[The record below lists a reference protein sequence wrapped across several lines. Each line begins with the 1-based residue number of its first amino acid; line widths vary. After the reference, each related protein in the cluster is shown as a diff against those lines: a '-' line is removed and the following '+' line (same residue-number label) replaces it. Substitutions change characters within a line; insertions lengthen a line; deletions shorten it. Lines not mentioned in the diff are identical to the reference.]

1 MSVFFTQFR
10 GTHIE
15 EEYDK
20 NDMETRKSQTAEG
33 EDTKEEEGEESYE
46 NSMEKS
52 TEIFL
57 NHIRER
63 DGI

>member
-46 NSMEKS
+46 NSMGKS
-52 TEIFL
+52 KEIFF